1 MVDRI
6 VCAYGFRVLYPEW
19 LEKFISKNSQ
29 DNYEAGKNIFVAGEF
44 RTGSRLATNAIEDG
58 KEAAQAVISALR
70 IRGSKEMKGNS
81 LNPVSF
87 YTFQMFTITA
97 CLFPLH

>member
-44 RTGSRLATNAIEDG
+44 RTGSRLAT
-58 KEAAQAVISALR
+58 K
-70 IRGSKEMKGNS
+70 
-81 LNPVSF
+81 
-87 YTFQMFTITA
+87 
-97 CLFPLH
+97 CH